1 MSEQIQNISN
11 EILEYKDK
19 VFIKIFS
26 NVLKENKA
34 PFPENVAH
42 YLNKLVMNIG
52 VSPNV
57 VMLSSVRKEN
67 NNYIVSLTGPFDSY
81 VEINGIATHFDSEG
95 KIVDFSVPVLIK
107 ADDILNFY
115 ISIVNFPYKKEKPAD
130 YTNNK
135 TVQNIIDTV
144 EVSISLETYEKIE
157 EPVIG
162 VLKYLN
168 NISAE
173 YNVNAQWVDKT
184 DAQNTTGK
192 GFVRLTNTSNV
203 PVKIVFNG
211 QEHIVLDDNHVD
223 VPFDLDEFLE
233 SYKNSGYNQAV
244 VNNSEGTNVLNVE
257 ITNLLT
263 QEELNNVRLT
273 VNTAIDKT
281 NDQEFPARIKPIL
294 ANTKFFGE
302 AGYYVNFMGSVIKVP
317 SQTEANGGIPVSK
330 AEVFAMDENN
340 KKLFICDKD
349 GNMIGKS
356 ITPTIFVTNNV
367 KTIKALIK

>member
-19 VFIKIFS
+19 IFFKMFS
-26 NVLKENKA
+26 DILKEKKA
-34 PFPENVAH
+34 PFPENIAH
-42 YLNKLVMNIG
+42 YLNLLISTVGIR
-52 VSPNV
+52 PERII
-57 VMLSSVRKEN
+57 LESVKKEN
-67 NNYIVSLTGPFDSY
+67 NQYIVSLRGPFDSY
-81 VEINGIATHFDSEG
+81 VEINGIATHFNSEG
-95 KIVDFSVPVLIK
+95 KIVDFSVPALIK

-130 YTNNK
+130 YTNSK
-135 TVQNIIDTV
+135 TVQNMIDTL

-157 EPVIG
+157 EPVVG

-192 GFVRLTNTSNV
+192 GFVRLTNASNV

-211 QEHIVLDDNHVD
+211 QEHIVLENDHVD

-233 SYKNSGYNQAV
+233 VYKNSEYNKAV
-244 VNNSEGTNVLNVE
+244 AKNSEGTDVSTVAV
-257 ITNLLT
+257 TNLLT

-273 VNTAIDKT
+273 VNTAIDRT
-281 NDQEFPARIKPIL
+281 NDQEFPARIKPVL

-302 AGYYVNFMGSVIKVP
+302 AGYYVNFIGSVIKVP

-330 AEVFAMDENN
+330 AEVLAMDENN
-340 KKLFICDKD
+340 KKIFICDKD

-367 KTIKALIK
+367 KLIKASIK

>member
-1 MSEQIQNISN
+1 MSDQIQNISE

-19 VFIKIFS
+19 IFVKIFS
-26 NVLKENKA
+26 NVLKANKA

-81 VEINGIATHFDSEG
+81 VEINGIATHFNSEG
-95 KIVDFSVPVLIK
+95 KIVDFSVPALIK

-130 YTNNK
+130 YTNSK
-135 TVQNIIDTV
+135 TVQNMIDTL

-157 EPVIG
+157 EPVVG

-192 GFVRLTNTSNV
+192 GFVRLTNASNV

-211 QEHIVLDDNHVD
+211 QEHIVLENDHVD

-233 SYKNSGYNQAV
+233 VYKNSEYNKAV
-244 VNNSEGTNVLNVE
+244 AKNSEGTDVSTVAV
-257 ITNLLT
+257 TNLLT

-273 VNTAIDKT
+273 VNTAIDRT
-281 NDQEFPARIKPIL
+281 NDQEFPARIKPVL

-302 AGYYVNFMGSVIKVP
+302 AGYYVNFIGSVIKVP

-330 AEVFAMDENN
+330 SEVLAMDENN
-340 KKLFICDKD
+340 KKIFICDKD

-356 ITPTIFVTNNV
+356 ITPTFFVTNNV
-367 KTIKALIK
+367 KLIKASIK

>member
-1 MSEQIQNISN
+1 MPDQIQNISN

-19 VFIKIFS
+19 IFFKMFS
-26 NVLKENKA
+26 DALKANKA

-42 YLNKLVMNIG
+42 YLNKLIMNIG
-52 VSPNV
+52 VGSNV

-95 KIVDFSVPVLIK
+95 KIVDFSVPALIK
-107 ADDILNFY
+107 ADDILNYY
-115 ISIVNFPYKKEKPAD
+115 ISVVNFPYKKEKPAE

-135 TVQNIIDTV
+135 TAQDMIDTV
-144 EVSISLETYEKIE
+144 EVSDSLATLNKID
-157 EPVIG
+157 EPAIG

-168 NISAE
+168 SVVAS
-173 YNVNAQWVDKT
+173 YNVEALWINKT
-184 DAQNTTGK
+184 DAQNDTGK
-192 GFVRLTNTSNV
+192 GLVRLINSSNV
-203 PVKIVFNG
+203 PVKVVFNN
-211 QEHIVLDDNHVD
+211 QEHIVLENNHVD

-233 SYKNSGYNQAV
+233 VYKNSEYNKAV
-244 VNNSEGTNVLNVE
+244 AKNSKGTDVSTVAV
-257 ITNLLT
+257 TNLLT

-273 VNTAIDKT
+273 VNTAIDRT

-302 AGYYVNFMGSVIKVP
+302 AGYYVNFMGSVIKVS
-317 SQTEANGGIPVSK
+317 SQTEANSGIPVSK
-330 AEVFAMDENN
+330 AEVLAMDENN

-356 ITPTIFVTNNV
+356 ISLTTFVTNNV

>member
-1 MSEQIQNISN
+1 MSDQIQNISE

-19 VFIKIFS
+19 IFVKAFS
-26 NVLKENKA
+26 KALKENKA
-34 PFPENVAH
+34 PFPENITH
-42 YLNKLVMNIG
+42 YLNKLIMNMG
-52 VSPNV
+52 ASPNV

-67 NNYIVSLTGPFDSY
+67 NNYVVSLTGPFDSY
-81 VEINGIATHFDSEG
+81 IEINGIATHFDSEG

-115 ISIVNFPYKKEKPAD
+115 ISVVNFPYKKEKPAG
-130 YTNNK
+130 YTNSK
-135 TVQNIIDTV
+135 TTQDMIDTI
-144 EVSISLETYEKIE
+144 EVSESLETYEKIE
-157 EPVIG
+157 EPAVG

-168 NISAE
+168 DVVAT
-173 YNVNAQWVDKT
+173 YNVEAHWISKS

-203 PVKIVFNG
+203 PAKIVFNN
-211 QEHIVLDDNHVD
+211 QEHILLENNSVD

-233 SYKNSGYNQAV
+233 TYKNSGYNQAV
-244 VNNSEGTNVLNVE
+244 AKNSEGTEVSTIAV
-257 ITNLLT
+257 TNLLT

-273 VNTAIDKT
+273 VNTAIDRT
-281 NDQEFPARIKPIL
+281 NDQEFPARIKPVL
-294 ANTKFFGE
+294 ANDKFFGA

-330 AEVFAMDENN
+330 AEVLAMDENN
-340 KKLFICDKD
+340 KKLFVCDKD

-367 KTIKALIK
+367 KLIKASIK

>member
-1 MSEQIQNISN
+1 MSDQIQNISE

-19 VFIKIFS
+19 IFVKIFS
-26 NVLKENKA
+26 NALKANKA

-67 NNYIVSLTGPFDSY
+67 NNYIVSLIGPFDSY
-81 VEINGIATHFDSEG
+81 VEINGIATHFNSEG
-95 KIVDFSVPVLIK
+95 KIVDFSVPALIK

-130 YTNNK
+130 YTNSK
-135 TVQNIIDTV
+135 TVQNMIDTL

-157 EPVIG
+157 EPVVG

-192 GFVRLTNTSNV
+192 GFVRLTNASNV

-211 QEHIVLDDNHVD
+211 QEHIVLENDHVD

-233 SYKNSGYNQAV
+233 VYKNSEYNKAV
-244 VNNSEGTNVLNVE
+244 AKNSEGTDVSTVAV
-257 ITNLLT
+257 TNLLT

-273 VNTAIDKT
+273 VNTAIDRT
-281 NDQEFPARIKPIL
+281 NDQEFPARIKPVL

-302 AGYYVNFMGSVIKVP
+302 AGYYVNFIGSVIKVP
-317 SQTEANGGIPVSK
+317 SKTEANGGIPVSK
-330 AEVFAMDENN
+330 AEVLAMDENN
-340 KKLFICDKD
+340 KKIFICDKD

-367 KTIKALIK
+367 KLIKASIK

>member
-1 MSEQIQNISN
+1 MSEQIQNISE

-19 VFIKIFS
+19 IFVKIFS
-26 NVLKENKA
+26 NALKANKA

-42 YLNKLVMNIG
+42 YLNKLIMNIG
-52 VSPNV
+52 ASPNV

-95 KIVDFSVPVLIK
+95 KIVDFSVPAFIK

-115 ISIVNFPYKKEKPAD
+115 ISIVNFPYRKEKPAD
-130 YTNNK
+130 YTNSK
-135 TVQNIIDTV
+135 TVQNMIDTV

-157 EPVIG
+157 EPVVG

-173 YNVNAQWVDKT
+173 YNVNAQWVNKT

-192 GFVRLTNTSNV
+192 GFIRLTNTSNV
-203 PVKIVFNG
+203 PVKIVFNN
-211 QEHIVLDDNHVD
+211 QEHIVLENNHVD

-233 SYKNSGYNQAV
+233 VYKNSEYNKAV
-244 VNNSEGTNVLNVE
+244 AKNSEGTDVSTVAV
-257 ITNLLT
+257 TNLLT

-273 VNTAIDKT
+273 VNTAIDRT
-281 NDQEFPARIKPIL
+281 NDQEFPAKIKPVL

-330 AEVFAMDENN
+330 AQILAMNENN
-340 KKLFICDKD
+340 KTLFVCDKD

-356 ITPTIFVTNNV
+356 ITPTAFVTNNL

>member
-1 MSEQIQNISN
+1 MSEQIQNISE

-19 VFIKIFS
+19 IFVKIFS
-26 NVLKENKA
+26 NALKANKA
-34 PFPENVAH
+34 PFPENVEH
-42 YLNKLVMNIG
+42 YLNLLVMNMG
-52 VSPNV
+52 VSPNQV
-57 VMLSSVRKEN
+57 AVDSIRKEN
-67 NNYIVSLTGPFDSY
+67 NQYVVSLRGPFDSY
-81 VEINGIATHFDSEG
+81 IEINGTPTHFDSEG
-95 KIVDFSVPVLIK
+95 KIVDFSVPALIK

-115 ISIVNFPYKKEKPAD
+115 ISVVNFPYKKEKPAN
-130 YTNNK
+130 YTNSK
-135 TVQNIIDTV
+135 TVQDMIDTV
-144 EVSISLETYEKIE
+144 EVSTALMTYEKIE
-157 EPVIG
+157 EPAIG

-173 YNVNAQWVDKT
+173 YNVSAQWVDKT

-192 GFVRLTNTSNV
+192 GFVRLMSTSNV
-203 PVKIVFNG
+203 PVKIVFNN
-211 QEHIVLDDNHVD
+211 QEHIVVENNHVD

-244 VNNSEGTNVLNVE
+244 AKNSEGTEVSTVE

-273 VNTAIDKT
+273 VNTAIDRT

-294 ANTKFFGE
+294 VNTKFFGE

-330 AEVFAMDENN
+330 AEVLAMDENN

-356 ITPTIFVTNNV
+356 IIPTAFVTNDL
-367 KTIKALIK
+367 KLIKASIR

>member
-19 VFIKIFS
+19 VFVKIFS
-26 NVLKENKA
+26 NALKENKA

-95 KIVDFSVPVLIK
+95 KIVDFSVPAFIK

-130 YTNNK
+130 YTNSK
-135 TVQNIIDTV
+135 TVQNMIDTV

-168 NISAE
+168 SIEATYDVIPHWIS
-173 YNVNAQWVDKT
+173 KL

-192 GFVRLTNTSNV
+192 GFVRLTNSSNV
-203 PVKIVFNG
+203 PVKIVFNN
-211 QEHIVLDDNHVD
+211 QEHIVAENNHVD

-233 SYKNSGYNQAV
+233 VYKNSEYNKAV
-244 VNNSEGTNVLNVE
+244 AKNSEGTDVSTVAV
-257 ITNLLT
+257 TNLLT

-273 VNTAIDKT
+273 VNTAIDRT
-281 NDQEFPARIKPIL
+281 NDQEFPARIKPVL

-302 AGYYVNFMGSVIKVP
+302 AGYYVNFMGSIIKVP

-330 AEVFAMDENN
+330 AEVLAMNENN
-340 KKLFICDKD
+340 KTLFICDKD

-356 ITPTIFVTNNV
+356 VTPTIFVTNNV
-367 KTIKALIK
+367 KLIKASIK